1 MHVVCIVV
9 SVNYTDF
16 LRRSLPLLV
25 DACDVVMVV
34 TQEGDSS
41 ALLCEA
47 HGVLCYEYNGWHEK
61 NADFNKS
68 GALERMQRVAHQQY
82 PDSWILIADADCEV
96 PTNLRESIDRIV
108 TDEETMYGMRRVDF
122 HTPEEYAESKARYYA
137 FPFSGYFQLY
147 FKKTAYYPAWS
158 SNASYCDCFFREH
171 FEKWQLLPGTVY
183 HLGSDGVN
191 WRGRKSQEWQSDDR

>member
-1 MHVVCIVV
+1 MHVVAIVV

-61 NADFNKS
+61 KADFNKS
-68 GALERMQRVAHQQY
+68 AH
-82 PDSWILIADADCEV
+82 
-96 PTNLRESIDRIV
+96 
-108 TDEETMYGMRRVDF
+108 
-122 HTPEEYAESKARYYA
+122 SKKC
-137 FPFSGYFQLY
+137 SE
-147 FKKTAYYPAWS
+147 WHMS
-158 SNASYCDCFFREH
+158 STQTLGF
-171 FEKWQLLPGTVY
+171 LLPMPIARCQQTSAN
-183 HLGSDGVN
+183 LST
-191 WRGRKSQEWQSDDR
+191 KL